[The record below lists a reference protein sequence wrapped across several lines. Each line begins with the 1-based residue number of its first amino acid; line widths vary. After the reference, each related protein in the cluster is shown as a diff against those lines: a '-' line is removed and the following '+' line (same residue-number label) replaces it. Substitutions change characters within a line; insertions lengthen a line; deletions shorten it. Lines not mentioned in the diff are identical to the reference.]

1 MSNVDNFFKLSAE
14 DIDGNTVP
22 FSKFEGKV
30 CIIVNVASAWGQTK
44 LQYAQLEQLY
54 LKYADQGLVVLAFPC
69 NQFGRQEPGDAEQ
82 IKAFVKR
89 LDPAVTFPLFAKIE
103 VNGSNTHPVFEFL
116 KDSLPGIMGTTSIKW
131 NFTKF
136 LVDRDGI
143 PFKRYG
149 TNQQPFEME
158 EDIKKLLNKGN

>member
-1 MSNVDNFFKLSAE
+1 
-14 DIDGNTVP
+14 
-22 FSKFEGKV
+22 
-30 CIIVNVASAWGQTK
+30 
-44 LQYAQLEQLY
+44 
-54 LKYADQGLVVLAFPC
+54 LVVLAFPC